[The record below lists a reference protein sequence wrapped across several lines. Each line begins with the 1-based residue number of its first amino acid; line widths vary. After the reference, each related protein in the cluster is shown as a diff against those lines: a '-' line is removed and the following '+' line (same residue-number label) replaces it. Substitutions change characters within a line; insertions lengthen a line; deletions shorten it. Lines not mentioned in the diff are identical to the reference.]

1 MDHEGLRVSHI
12 QTVNTGCEASTR
24 GFHFIKKNKSL
35 KKTMKVEEEKEKEEE
50 MK

>member
-1 MDHEGLRVSHI
+1 MDHLGLWVSHI
-12 QTVNTGCEASTR
+12 QTVNTGCEASKH
-24 GFHFIKKNKSL
+24 GFHFVKKQCL